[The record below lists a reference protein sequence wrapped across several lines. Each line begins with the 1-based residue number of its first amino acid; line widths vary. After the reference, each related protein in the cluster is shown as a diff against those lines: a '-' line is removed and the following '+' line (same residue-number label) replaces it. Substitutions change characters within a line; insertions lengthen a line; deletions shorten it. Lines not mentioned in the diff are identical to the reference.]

1 AKFCMEEGIRAAG
14 EQGARY
20 MDIGCAIQDIADE
33 HGFSVVEDYC
43 GHGIGRGFHEEPT
56 LLHFRN
62 DFMKPFI
69 EVGHVFTIEP
79 MINAGRAATKV
90 LSDGWTA
97 VTRDGSL
104 SAQWEHTVVR
114 TKNGIEILTLPR

>member
-1 AKFCMEEGIRAAG
+1 MKKKVT
-14 EQGARY
+14 
-20 MDIGCAIQDIADE
+20 IQDIADE

-56 LLHFRN
+56 VLHFRN
-62 DFMKPFI
+62 SERCPFI
-69 EVGHVFTIEP
+69 EVGNVFTVEP
-79 MINAGRAATKV
+79 MINVGRPGTKT

-104 SAQWEHTVVR
+104 SAQWEHTVVK
-114 TKNGIEILTLPR
+114 TKEGIEILTLPR